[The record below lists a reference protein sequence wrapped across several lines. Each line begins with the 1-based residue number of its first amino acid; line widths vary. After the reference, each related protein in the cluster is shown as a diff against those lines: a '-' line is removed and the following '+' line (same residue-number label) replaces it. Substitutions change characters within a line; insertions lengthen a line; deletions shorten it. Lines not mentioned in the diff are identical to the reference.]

1 MSNFPF
7 RLKPFASPMTETNPT
22 PHITEALAIFKPI
35 IDSIHALRDEVMTIR
50 GFPVFVDHRHELSRI
65 DQALH
70 GWVDCW
76 KRLAPDMDQAPM
88 ERLYKKLEYGTPVTE
103 NDISQ
108 AIALINR
115 QISRFM
121 VMQVSHIKHHTIA
134 EQISIELEQ
143 LGFIRQVQTSGSR
156 RRHNELA

>member
-1 MSNFPF
+1 MSHFPYK
-7 RLKPFASPMTETNPT
+7 LKALGTPIVDINPT
-22 PHITEALAIFKPI
+22 PDIIETLAIFKPI
-35 IDSIHALRDEVMTIR
+35 IESIEALRGEVMTIR

-143 LGFIRQVQTSGSR
+143 LGFIRPVQTSAAKR
-156 RRHNELA
+156 

>member
-1 MSNFPF
+1 MNEQFNWQPSSIKKTALPYFFDKAGTPSF
-7 RLKPFASPMTETNPT
+7 IET
-22 PHITEALAIFKPI
+22 LAIFKPI
-35 IDSIHALRDEVMTIR
+35 IASIEALRGEVMTIR
-50 GFPVFVDHRHELSRI
+50 GFPVFVDHLGDLSRI
-65 DQALH
+65 DRALH

-76 KRLAPDMDQAPM
+76 KRLAPDMDQAPI

-121 VMQVSHIKHHTIA
+121 VMNVSHIKHHTVA

-143 LGFIRQVQTSGSR
+143 LGFIRPAQTSAAKR
-156 RRHNELA
+156 

>member
-1 MSNFPF
+1 MSNFPYK
-7 RLKPFASPMTETNPT
+7 LKALGTPIVDINPT
-22 PHITEALAIFKPI
+22 PDIIETLAIFKPI
-35 IDSIHALRDEVMTIR
+35 IESVEALRGEVMTIR